1 MRIEPF
7 GVTWYGFI
15 LSRTDLPLREA
26 VNWTRVQ
33 GKDFARYEL
42 AGRKPFANAHDWARG
57 LLDVHDDDADWIEVE
72 DKNGGMYRAVHLV
85 DGRIEACL
93 FVAQRADL
101 PARAWLASMFG
112 KERLAPADRI
122 GLLSG
127 RAREQGFDA
136 GPTVCSCFGVGR
148 KTIEIA
154 IRENKLC
161 DASAVTACTKAGG
174 NCGSCIPEI
183 RSLLAEA
190 QAQAAEV

>member
-1 MRIEPF
+1 
-7 GVTWYGFI
+7 

-26 VNWTRVQ
+26 ANWTRVL
-33 GKDFARYEL
+33 GKDFVRYEL
-42 AGRKPFANAHDWARG
+42 AGRKPFANAAVWARN
-57 LLDVHDDDADWIEVE
+57 LLDVRDDDADWIEVE
-72 DKNGGMYRAVHLV
+72 DQNGGMYRAVHLV

-93 FVAQRADL
+93 FVAQRTDL

-112 KERLAPADRI
+112 KEQLEPADRI

-190 QAQAAEV
+190 QAVEA

>member
-1 MRIEPF
+1 
-7 GVTWYGFI
+7 
-15 LSRTDLPLREA
+15 
-26 VNWTRVQ
+26 
-33 GKDFARYEL
+33 
-42 AGRKPFANAHDWARG
+42 
-57 LLDVHDDDADWIEVE
+57 
-72 DKNGGMYRAVHLV
+72 
-85 DGRIEACL
+85 L

-112 KERLAPADRI
+112 KEQLEPSDRI
-122 GLLSG
+122 SLLAG
-127 RAREQGFDA
+127 RAKEPGVDP

-190 QAQAAEV
+190 QVAEA